1 LKTDQ
6 GPKTDRGVKTDRGL
20 KEDGEVKAALR
31 EIVDAV
37 LTGQIA
43 SEADLDRWKRKIGR
57 EFSLSGIPKN
67 SDIIAEAGE
76 GERSRL
82 KLLVRKPT
90 RTLSGVAV
98 VAAMTSPAPCPHGVC
113 VPCPG
118 GVGRRDG
125 TPTPQS
131 YTGREPA
138 AMRAIQH
145 GYDPYLQV
153 KARLRQLEE
162 IGHPVDKVDLIVMGG
177 TITSRALGYQYWFVK
192 RCLEAMND
200 HPGRGGTATSSQ
212 YRVGR
217 RSFREVAAE
226 NETSRVRNVGTTF
239 ETRPDWCGPSQIR
252 NMLHLGGTKVEL
264 GVQSTD
270 DELLGKM
277 RRGHSARDAVEANR
291 SLRDAGLK
299 VGFHMMPGLP
309 GSDPQRDLA
318 SFRTLFDDE
327 DWRPDYLKIYPA
339 LVVEGT
345 ELHDLYRR
353 GEYEPL
359 ADGEAAELI
368 SRIKELIPPYTRLQ
382 RVQRDIPAPAI
393 AAGVKKSNLR
403 QLAKEKLLA
412 RGGACCCIRCREA
425 GLRGVCEDTEVSE
438 REMIYRACGGEERF
452 LSYEADDGTLAAFL
466 RLRLKVTARVRELHV
481 YGPLTP
487 LGERGGWQH
496 RGLGSALLA
505 EAEEISLEAGYDTL
519 FVTSGLGARPY
530 YRRHGYILQEPYM
543 VKGLAG
549 PTAWS
554 STYLQ
559 PGAHSGTQ

>member
-1 LKTDQ
+1 M
-6 GPKTDRGVKTDRGL
+6 KTDRGLKADRGL

-31 EIVDAV
+31 QIVDAV
-37 LTGQIA
+37 LAEEIA

-57 EFSLSGIPKN
+57 EFRLSGIPKN
-67 SDIIAEAGE
+67 SEILAEAVE
-76 GERSRL
+76 GERPRL
-82 KLLVRKPT
+82 KLLGRKPT

-118 GVGRRDG
+118 GVGRRDAS
-125 TPTPQS
+125 PTPQS

-153 KARLRQLEE
+153 RSRLRQLEE

-177 TITSRALGYQYWFVK
+177 TITSRPLGYQTWFVK

-200 HPGRGGTATSSQ
+200 HPGRDGTAKFSKS
-212 YRVGR
+212 RGCLK
-217 RSFREVAAE
+217 SFREVAAA
-226 NETSRVRNVGTTF
+226 NEASRVRNVGTTF
-239 ETRPDWCGPSQIR
+239 ETRPDWCGPSSIR
-252 NMLHLGGTKVEL
+252 NMLLLGGTKVEL

-270 DELLGKM
+270 DELLGMM
-277 RRGHSARDAVEANR
+277 RRGHSAQDAVDANR
-291 SLRDAGLK
+291 ALRDAGLK

-309 GSDPQRDLA
+309 GSDLHRDLA
-318 SFRTLFDDE
+318 SFRALFDGE
-327 DWRPDYLKIYPA
+327 DWRPDYLKIYPV

-345 ELHDLYRR
+345 ELYDLYLR

-359 ADGEAAELI
+359 GDGEAAELL
-368 SRIKELIPPYTRLQ
+368 SRIKEMIPPYVRLQ

-403 QLAKEKLLA
+403 QLAKERLSA
-412 RGGACCCIRCREA
+412 RGGSCRCIRCREA
-425 GLRGVCEDTEVSE
+425 GLRGVCEETEVSL
-438 REMIYRACGGEERF
+438 RDLSYQACGGEERF

-466 RLRLKVTARVRELHV
+466 RLRLKEEACVRELHV
-481 YGPLTP
+481 YGPMTP

-496 RGLGSALLA
+496 RGLGSSLLA
-505 EAEEISLEAGYDTL
+505 EAEEISLGAGYDSL
-519 FVTSGLGARPY
+519 YVTSGIGARPY
-530 YRRHGYILQEPYM
+530 YRRHGYRLAEPYM
-543 VKGLAG
+543 VKGLR
-549 PTAWS
+549 
-554 STYLQ
+554 
-559 PGAHSGTQ
+559 

>member
-1 LKTDQ
+1 MKTDRSQ
-6 GPKTDRGVKTDRGL
+6 KTDRGEKADR
-20 KEDGEVKAALR
+20 EVKAALR

-37 LTGQIA
+37 LSGEIS
-43 SEADLDRWKRKIGR
+43 SEADLDRWKRKAGR
-57 EFSLSGIPKN
+57 KFGLADLPKN
-67 SDIIAEAGE
+67 ADILAEAGE
-76 GERSRL
+76 SERARL
-82 KLLVRKPT
+82 KLLGRKPT

-118 GVGRRDG
+118 GVGRRDAS
-125 TPTPQS
+125 PTPQS

-177 TITSRALGYQYWFVK
+177 TITSRPLGYQTWFVK

-200 HPGRGGTATSSQ
+200 HPGRNGTATSSESRGGQ
-212 YRVGR
+212 
-217 RSFREVAAE
+217 RSFREVAAA
-226 NETSRVRNVGTTF
+226 NESSRVRNVGTTF
-239 ETRPDWCGPSQIR
+239 ETRPDWCAPTSIR
-252 NMLHLGGTKVEL
+252 NRLLLGGTKVEL

-270 DELLGKM
+270 DELLRKM
-277 RRGHSARDAVEANR
+277 RRGHSAQDAVDANR
-291 SLRDAGLK
+291 ALRDAGLK

-309 GSDPQRDLA
+309 GSDPRRDLA
-318 SFRTLFDDE
+318 SFRALFDGE

-345 ELHDLYRR
+345 ELYDLYLR

-359 ADGEAAELI
+359 GDDEAAQLL
-368 SRIKELIPPYTRLQ
+368 SRIKEMIPPYVRLQ

-403 QLAKEKLLA
+403 QLAKERLLA
-412 RGGACCCIRCREA
+412 RGGSCRCIRCREA
-425 GLRGVCEDTEVSE
+425 GLRGVCEETEVSKKE
-438 REMIYRACGGEERF
+438 LAYRACGGEERF

-466 RLRLKVTARVRELHV
+466 RLRLKVEACVRELHV
-481 YGPLTP
+481 YGPMTP

-496 RGLGSALLA
+496 RGLGSSLLA
-505 EAEEISLEAGYDTL
+505 EAEEISLEAGYDSL
-519 FVTSGLGARPY
+519 YVTSGIGARPY
-530 YRRHGYILQEPYM
+530 YRRHGYRLAEPYM
-543 VKGLAG
+543 VKGLR
-549 PTAWS
+549 
-554 STYLQ
+554 
-559 PGAHSGTQ
+559 